1 MLRWLQKTGHRP
13 IALMGGGTTK
23 VGDPSGCDETRKL
36 LTDAEI
42 GANIAVIRKTF
53 DNLLS
58 FDDSPSGA
66 IMANNADWLDGLQYI
81 AFLRDVGR
89 HFTINR
95 MLTFD
100 SVKLRLE
107 REHPLTFL
115 DFNYMILQAYDFLE
129 LSRRPDCCLQMGGSD
144 QWGNLVNGVSL
155 ARPIAQGPI
164 YGTTPPLLTTASRAK
179 LRQQAPQRSRTGPHP
194 PAPCDSTPH

>member
-1 MLRWLQKTGHRP
+1 MRISDWSSDVCSSDL
-13 IALMGGGTTK
+13 GGTTK
-23 VGDPSGCDETRKL
+23 VGDPSGRDETRKL

-42 GANIAVIRKTF
+42 GANIAEIRKTF

-95 MLTFD
+95 
-100 SVKLRLE
+100 K
-107 REHPLTFL
+107 
-115 DFNYMILQAYDFLE
+115 I
-129 LSRRPDCCLQMGGSD
+129 G
-144 QWGNLVNGVSL
+144 
-155 ARPIAQGPI
+155 
-164 YGTTPPLLTTASRAK
+164 RA
-179 LRQQAPQRSRTGPHP
+179 HV
-194 PAPCDSTPH
+194 